1 MFMLP
6 VMVVGRH
13 VKEDLDGFVHP
24 WLQLA
29 EEVMVSS
36 RGTLDSLIKK
46 IVLEFQTA
54 DMNVRSSQSY
64 HAIKT
69 NNAHITP
76 DKAAIGVSVFLL
88 NEPQLCSR
96 GDGGRSD
103 AARTGT

>member
-54 DMNVRSSQSY
+54 DMNVRSSEVY
-64 HAIKT
+64 DVLKKT
-69 NNAHITP
+69 NSAHRNGP
-76 DKAAIGVSVFLL
+76 KAAQPGA
-88 NEPQLCSR
+88 
-96 GDGGRSD
+96 DM
-103 AARTGT
+103 AAKRVGFFR